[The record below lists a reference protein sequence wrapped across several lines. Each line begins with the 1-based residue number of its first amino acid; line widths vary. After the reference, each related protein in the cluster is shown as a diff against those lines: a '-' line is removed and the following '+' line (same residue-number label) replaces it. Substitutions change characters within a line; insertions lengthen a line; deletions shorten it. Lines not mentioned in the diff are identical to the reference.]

1 MTGQPVEC
9 LLTCGALSDTAG
21 LKLIDFD
28 SPECSII
35 IGDNAYNYCVI
46 EDQLAEWGMGL
57 RPIRK

>member
-1 MTGQPVEC
+1 M
-9 LLTCGALSDTAG
+9 TCGALSDTAG